1 MLKSIEF
8 GSDWQLFLRKI
19 CKCAFFFVYLH
30 AFCVHTGV
38 CAQNICVRTSENII
52 YEVI

>member
-8 GSDWQLFLRKI
+8 GSDLQLFYEKFANVHFFLYICMLFVCIRVCVRKI
-19 CKCAFFFVYLH
+19 Y
-30 AFCVHTGV
+30 
-38 CAQNICVRTSENII
+38 VRTSENII